1 MAESALKTTLGTQL
15 RAWRHRQGLT
25 QEQLAERLQVT
36 PRYIAGVERG
46 ERNLSLDSVD
56 TLAKQLGTVPPPAA
70 RQCGRG
76 LLIRQRLS
84 VLPLSDALR
93 RTGGDPVGEEEAW

>member
-1 MAESALKTTLGTQL
+1 MIASSSHGWIVAESALKTTLGTQL

-56 TLAKQLGTVPPPAA
+56 TLAKQLGTVPRLLLDSADAA
-70 RQCGRG
+70 
-76 LLIRQRLS
+76 S
-84 VLPLSDALR
+84 
-93 RTGGDPVGEEEAW
+93 